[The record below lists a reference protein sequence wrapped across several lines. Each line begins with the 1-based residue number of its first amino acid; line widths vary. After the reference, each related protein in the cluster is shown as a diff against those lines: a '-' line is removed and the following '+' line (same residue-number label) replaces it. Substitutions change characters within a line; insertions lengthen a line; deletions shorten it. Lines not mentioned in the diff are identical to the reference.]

1 MPLARI
7 ITDVADDCL
16 ELTMQLR
23 ARGYQ
28 VETVSPSAI
37 PSTPADLEVRLEE
50 CAPEDVVIHAA
61 NGVSAEDLWVYVAPG
76 ALDANALPI
85 RTFPLPT
92 GSTGEAP
99 TSPKILSITS
109 KQKTE
114 RPPVVGSLAI
124 DSHEE
129 DPILAEL
136 HGFPMGQVSVAP
148 PEQVS
153 AILVEIPDLVR
164 PSTLPAAEPPVPVEN
179 EQPVKVTTEKPSSE
193 APPVKWLVD
202 PEKRK
207 VPSSQSFSIPIAP
220 EPVRAKIV
228 LPSQSLRRPVR
239 RKIRWNFQPLQVA
252 CGLAMLAV
260 LAWMLIL
267 IGRPEAV
274 ATQKAVPAPLPT
286 PQATAVMTKGSAAT
300 SSPAQSAPQQK
311 AQKPTPARVE
321 SAAAPARA
329 IPASNP
335 DATSGVTKPLKV
347 HHDDG
352 LIAADTVVFYD
363 GRRLGPP
370 RAKVR
375 PEPSVKH
382 YTDQN

>member
-16 ELTMQLR
+16 ELMIQLR

-50 CAPEDVVIHAA
+50 CAPEDVVIHAS

-85 RTFPLPT
+85 RTIPLPT
-92 GSTGEAP
+92 RSTSEPP
-99 TSPKILSITS
+99 TSPKILSMTS

-114 RPPVVGSLAI
+114 PLPVIGGLAI
-124 DSHEE
+124 DSHLE

-136 HGFPMGQVSVAP
+136 HGVPMGQVPVAP

-164 PSTLPAAEPPVPVEN
+164 PSVLLVPKAPVPVEN
-179 EQPVKVTTEKPSSE
+179 EQPIKVSPEKPLSD
-193 APPVKWLVD
+193 ATPVKWLLD
-202 PEKRK
+202 PEKKK
-207 VPSSQSFSIPIAP
+207 VDSSQSFSIPIAP
-220 EPVRAKIV
+220 EPVRAKIA
-228 LPSQSLRRPVR
+228 LPSQSLRRPAR

-252 CGLAMLAV
+252 CGLAMLSF
-260 LAWMLIL
+260 LGWTLML

-274 ATQKAVPAPLPT
+274 ATQKAVPPPVPASQT
-286 PQATAVMTKGSAAT
+286 TAVATKGSAT
-300 SSPAQSAPQQK
+300 TSPAHPAPQEK
-311 AQKPTPARVE
+311 APKPTPAKVE
-321 SAAAPARA
+321 RAAAPARA
-329 IPASNP
+329 MPASTP
-335 DATSGVTKPLKV
+335 DATAGTSKPLKV

-363 GRRLGPP
+363 GRRPGPP
-370 RAKVR
+370 RAKVQ

-382 YTDQN
+382 YSDQN